1 MNIDIFFN
9 EQLSNILKRQIMK
22 KINLLLIV
30 LLLLLQIKSVNGQCT
45 ANAGF
50 DKEICNGWWGIDTT
64 QLGGDPSIIGGI
76 PPYTFIWETTEIIT
90 IGTNTYKF
98 TASDFLNDTTLSNPS
113 IIYTNGNPLE
123 FILTVIDGN
132 NNTCKDTVLI
142 KFSNFGT
149 TLGYFVFNIQQG
161 DSIFLNFGTNI
172 GGGTPPYQY
181 LWKPNLGLTDS
192 TSLIF
197 WAKPDNSVD
206 YYVTVTDS
214 FGCIAIGAPLYVVNV
229 HPVYINQVN
238 NQDLQVSVFPNPS
251 NSFLNMV
258 VDRQFSGQLLYEIF
272 DIQGRLIQKI
282 KTDKNTIKFSNTSL
296 SNGLNFYKISSNGKT
311 LRQGEF
317 IINNE

>member
-1 MNIDIFFN
+1 
-9 EQLSNILKRQIMK
+9 MK
-22 KINLLLIV
+22 KVNLIIIV
-30 LLLLLQIKSVNGQCT
+30 LFLIQVNTAKGQCT

-64 QLGGDPSIIGGI
+64 QLGGNPSIIGGI

-98 TASDFLNDTTLSNPS
+98 TASDFLNDTTLSNPL

-161 DSIFLNFGTNI
+161 DSIFLNYGTNI

-181 LWKPNLGLTDS
+181 LWKPNLGLSDS

-197 WAKPDNSVD
+197 WAKPDSSVD

-214 FGCIAIGAPLYVVNV
+214 FGCVAVGAPLYEVNV
-229 HPVYINQVN
+229 HSVNVN
-238 NQDLQVSVFPNPS
+238 NINKQDFQVSIFPNPA
-251 NSFLNMV
+251 NDFINMIIN
-258 VDRQFSGQLLYEIF
+258 RQFSGQLLYEIY
-272 DIQGRLIQKI
+272 DIQGHLIQKI
-282 KTDKNTIKFSNTSL
+282 ETDENILKLNNKSFC
-296 SNGLNFYKISSNGKT
+296 NGINFYKILNNGK
-311 LRQGEF
+311 LIKQGEF